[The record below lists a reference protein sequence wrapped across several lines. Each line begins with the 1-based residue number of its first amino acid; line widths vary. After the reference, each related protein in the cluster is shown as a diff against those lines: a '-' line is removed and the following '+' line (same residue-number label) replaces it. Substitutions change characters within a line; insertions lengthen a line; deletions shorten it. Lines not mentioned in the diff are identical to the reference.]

1 MESTPPD
8 DVFTFPRNRRPS
20 SSRTQFH
27 SNNHSLA
34 ARQGRL
40 RSDLAKM
47 PTLPVRRGSPLNPQ
61 KVHQAIDL
69 GRRRSPQADMPV
81 VSPES
86 SFHHRRRPSYTGV
99 GDAMQDLDL
108 SADEELEAEV
118 GVFSNEYDLCMW
130 HALTL
135 ISEIC

>member
-1 MESTPPD
+1 MENTLPD
-8 DVFTFPRNRRPS
+8 DVFTFPRNATNRRAS

-40 RSDLAKM
+40 RSDLPKM
-47 PTLPVRRGSPLNPQ
+47 PSSMTPPVRRGSPLNPQ

-69 GRRRSPQADMPV
+69 GRRPRSSQADMPV
-81 VSPES
+81 ASTESPL
-86 SFHHRRRPSYTGV
+86 HHRRRLSTGL
-99 GDAMQDLDL
+99 GDAIQDLDL

-118 GVFSNEYDLCMW
+118 GVFSNEYDLCM
-130 HALTL
+130 
-135 ISEIC
+135 

>member
-1 MESTPPD
+1 MENTLSD
-8 DVFTFPRNRRPS
+8 DVFTFPRNVANRRPS

-27 SNNHSLA
+27 PNNHSLA

-47 PTLPVRRGSPLNPQ
+47 PSSMTPPVRRGSPLNPQ

-69 GRRRSPQADMPV
+69 GRRPRSSQADMPV
-81 VSPES
+81 ASTES
-86 SFHHRRRPSYTGV
+86 SLHHRRRLSTGF
-99 GDAMQDLDL
+99 GDTMQDLDL

-118 GVFSNEYDLCMW
+118 GVFSNEYDLCM
-130 HALTL
+130 
-135 ISEIC
+135 